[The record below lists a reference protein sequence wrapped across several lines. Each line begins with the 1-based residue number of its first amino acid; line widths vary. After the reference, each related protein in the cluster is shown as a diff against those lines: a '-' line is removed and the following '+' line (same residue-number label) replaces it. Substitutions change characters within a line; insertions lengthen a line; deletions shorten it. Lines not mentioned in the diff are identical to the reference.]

1 MTLHGDWNGSGHKV
15 TVEVENGRIVDV
27 DTTKAV
33 PPDAILA
40 PGFFDMQV
48 NGYGGVDYSSPDLTS
63 KHMATLTSRLFKAG
77 VTRHV
82 PTIVT
87 NSRERIRTN
96 LGTISKAVSENE
108 KLRRAIPAVHVEG
121 PYISEEDGPRGAH
134 DAQYVR
140 NPDIDELWEWNEA
153 ADGLLRM
160 VTIAPERPGAV
171 EFIEKAAEAGFIVA
185 LGHTGAPPETIRG
198 AVQAGARMS
207 THLGN
212 GSHGTIPRLRNYL
225 WEQLAADEL
234 SASIIAD
241 GFHLPP
247 SVMKVFA
254 RAKGLERL
262 ILVSDVGPMGGL
274 EPGRHQWGNIEVDVY
289 KDGHLGLAN
298 TEFLAGAGHL
308 LDRAV
313 AQFVKAT
320 GVSLQQALQ
329 LCTLNPGQVLGI
341 DSESKNSNLPS
352 INAPANFVQFELQN
366 GADIIDVQ
374 AVVNGSETW
383 VK

>member
-1 MTLHGDWNGSGHKV
+1 MTLYGDWNGSGNTV
-15 TVEVENGRIVDV
+15 TVEVEKGQVVDV

-33 PPDAILA
+33 PSQTFLA

-48 NGYGGVDYSSPDLTS
+48 NGYGGVDYSSSDLTAEDMDS
-63 KHMATLTSRLFKAG
+63 LVSRLIQAG

-87 NSRERIRTN
+87 NSRQRIRTN
-96 LGTISKAVSENE
+96 LETISKAVSKHE

-134 DAQYVR
+134 DASYVR
-140 NPDIDELWEWNEA
+140 NPDIDELREWNQA
-153 ADGLLRM
+153 ADGLLRV
-160 VTIAPERPGAV
+160 VTIAPERPGAID
-171 EFIEKAAEAGFIVA
+171 FIRSAAKAGVLVA
-185 LGHTGAPPETIRG
+185 LGHTAASPEAIHR

-212 GSHGTIPRLRNYL
+212 GSHSVIPRLRNYL

-274 EPGRHQWGNIEVDVY
+274 KPGRHQWGDIQVDVY
-289 KDGHLGLAN
+289 QDGHLGLAG

-313 AQFVKAT
+313 AQFLKAT
-320 GVSLQQALQ
+320 AFPLQHVLQ
-329 LCTLNPGQVLGI
+329 LCSSNPERLLEIGSPMT
-341 DSESKNSNLPS
+341 DSSLPLV
-352 INAPANFVQFELQN
+352 NTPANLVQFSLEE
-366 GADIIDVQ
+366 GADVLDVQ
-374 AVVNGSETW
+374 AVASRNETW
-383 VK
+383 AK